1 MDTSRSR
8 KSTPNRT
15 NAARTSRLPLDPF
28 VVFALVVYK
37 TITCTWVCT
46 SPTPPPRG
54 VNPKDRDDEGP
65 DDLGDATPRGVT
77 DPKDRGV
84 GFPKVLG
91 VDPLDECEVPV
102 PRGVNDPAPKP
113 LVRGVG
119 GGDDADRPL
128 TSATLA
134 STVWFW
140 HPSGCGGGMDDE
152 TEANSSSSS
161 SSVYS
166 PELEL
171 W

>member
-1 MDTSRSR
+1 MD
-8 KSTPNRT
+8 P
-15 NAARTSRLPLDPF
+15 
-28 VVFALVVYK
+28 VVVPLVVTYK
-37 TITCTWVCT
+37 TITPRYVLAPPP
-46 SPTPPPRG
+46 PTPPRG
-54 VNPKDRDDEGP
+54 VNPKDREDEGPEGGP
-65 DDLGDATPRGVT
+65 DDLGDATPRGVV

-84 GFPKVLG
+84 GCPKVLG

-102 PRGVNDPAPKP
+102 PRGVNDPAPKPKP

-140 HPSGCGGGMDDE
+140 HPSGCGGGTDDE
-152 TEANSSSSS
+152 TEAKSSSSS

>member
-1 MDTSRSR
+1 MD
-8 KSTPNRT
+8 P
-15 NAARTSRLPLDPF
+15 
-28 VVFALVVYK
+28 VVVPLVVTYK
-37 TITCTWVCT
+37 TITPRYVLAPPP
-46 SPTPPPRG
+46 PTPPRG
-54 VNPKDRDDEGP
+54 VNPKDREDEGPEGGP
-65 DDLGDATPRGVT
+65 DDLGDATPRGVV

-84 GFPKVLG
+84 GCPKVLG

-140 HPSGCGGGMDDE
+140 HPSGCGGGTDDE
-152 TEANSSSSS
+152 TEAKSSSSSS

>member
-8 KSTPNRT
+8 KSTPSRT

-37 TITCTWVCT
+37 TITCTCVCT
-46 SPTPPPRG
+46 RPPPPPRG

-65 DDLGDATPRGVT
+65 EDLGDATPRGVM

-140 HPSGCGGGMDDE
+140 HPSGCGGGTDDE

-161 SSVYS
+161 SSVCS